1 MVDRA
6 IVGQRGIVHWAQPC
20 LAVHVSIPRNVRTGA
35 DGSGTPHRKGAIK
48 MQSVMVYS
56 VVA

>member
-35 DGSGTPHRKGAIK
+35 DGSGTPHAKYLITMKARNGA
-48 MQSVMVYS
+48 
-56 VVA
+56 